1 MRDTPEREDLLLLVR
16 IQRERFIRLA
26 AKVSALQSLLI
37 EKGQVSEAEINE
49 RADLLRDQAEGTMKS
64 LQSDEEKI
72 LQFLDAFEGPIQ

>member
-16 IQRERFIRLA
+16 IQRERYIRLA
-26 AKVSALQSLLI
+26 FKFSALQSLLI

-49 RADLLRDQAEGTMKS
+49 RADFLRDQAEGPMKS
-64 LQSDEEKI
+64 LQTDEEKI